1 MTAERQTQGVMVSS
15 ERMKPAH
22 FLRDIV
28 KPALHELA
36 FFSDRRIDTPA
47 ARQLMMLTAA
57 VESDFKHTTQKGGPA
72 VSYFQIEEGTFNDVQ
87 KRFDLGGYKLRF
99 NFAPLSEGTNL
110 DQKCACKIARAKYW
124 LASDPLPHEDDWIG
138 MAEYWLNIYN
148 THEGAGDTLK
158 AKQKIRR
165 YRLDALEYKS
175 WLEYKS

>member
-1 MTAERQTQGVMVSS
+1 MS
-15 ERMKPAH
+15 ERMKPAD

-28 KPALHELA
+28 KTALYELA
-36 FFSDRRIDTPA
+36 FFSDQRIDTPA

-87 KRFDLGGYKLRF
+87 KRFDLDGYKLRF
-99 NFAPLSEGTNL
+99 DFESLSDRTNL
-110 DQKCACKIARAKYW
+110 DQKRACKIARAKYW
-124 LASDPLPHEDDWIG
+124 LSPLPLPQADDWIG
-138 MAEYWLNIYN
+138 LAEYWLRVYN

-165 YRLDALEYKS
+165 YRLDALGYS
-175 WLEYKS
+175 